1 MENMWPKELI
11 RKTKALQIKKLQIL
25 LMCFLNH
32 FGMERHECHHLF
44 DTLVQWSDKLLRYSD
59 N

>member
-1 MENMWPKELI
+1 MRPKELL

-32 FGMERHECHHLF
+32 FAMERHECHHLF
-44 DTLVQWSDKLLRYSD
+44 DTSNQWSDKLLRYSD

>member
-1 MENMWPKELI
+1 MWPKELI